1 MKQPFARAALAA
13 AALMASSGAFADHGA
28 LSHADSKF
36 LEKAA
41 VGGRAEVELG
51 KLAQQKAMREEVK
64 EFATRMVED
73 HSKANAEL
81 EKIAAANNVQLP
93 ADVDRKTRKEMDK
106 LGKLM
111 GGDFDREYMKN
122 MVKDHRDDVEEF
134 RKQAKSRQEG
144 EAKAFAQRTLP
155 TLEEHLAMAEKTYDI
170 TDAIK
175 RTGNREVG
183 STH

>member
-13 AALMASSGAFADHGA
+13 ALMASLGAHADHGTFNHSDA
-28 LSHADSKF
+28 KF

-41 VGGRAEVELG
+41 AGGRAEVELG
-51 KLAQQKAMREEVK
+51 KLAQQKAMRGEVK

-81 EKIAAANNVQLP
+81 EKIAAANNVQIP
-93 ADVDRKTRKEMDK
+93 NDVDKKTRKEMDR
-106 LGKLM
+106 LGKLV
-111 GGDFDREYMKN
+111 GGDFDREYMKH
-122 MVKDHRDDVEEF
+122 MVSDHREDVKEF
-134 RKQAKSRQEG
+134 RKEAKSKEDG

-170 TDAIK
+170 ADASK